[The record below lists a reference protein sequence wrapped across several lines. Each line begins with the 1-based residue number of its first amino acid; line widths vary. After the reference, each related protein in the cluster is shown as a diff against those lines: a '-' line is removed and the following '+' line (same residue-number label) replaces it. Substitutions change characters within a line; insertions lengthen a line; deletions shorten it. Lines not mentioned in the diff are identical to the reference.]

1 LQVGCTDTVQPISN
15 LKEHT
20 PASLAV
26 GSVIEEIKNS
36 GLLEKDVKG

>member
-1 LQVGCTDTVQPISN
+1 LAAPIPCNQSQTSKN
-15 LKEHT
+15 IRRRHCV
-20 PASLAV
+20 SAV